1 MMRHL
6 LSMALCLCLLIPV
19 STSEAQEKTADT
31 GDLSAAVELLRTVE
45 KTNIHH
51 VELPQLPVISAN
63 DPRYVEV
70 DLSAIPPEQIYPP
83 LSYVFANLPFS
94 HSLATPLF
102 CQMAKDP
109 QVIADSEPLLLLRM
123 VPIGSGLMRIRFPDE
138 REEIFSATEHFVL
151 LKNGTLLESSD
162 YYIITYD
169 AAKNPVARFGYYDL
183 VRLNKKYHF
192 ASPEIYDM
200 ISSSPAHQFAKGSR
214 AYRYAQHLYHITPK
228 EPYRTPDSF

>member
-1 MMRHL
+1 
-6 LSMALCLCLLIPV
+6 
-19 STSEAQEKTADT
+19 
-31 GDLSAAVELLRTVE
+31 
-45 KTNIHH
+45 
-51 VELPQLPVISAN
+51 
-63 DPRYVEV
+63 
-70 DLSAIPPEQIYPP
+70 
-83 LSYVFANLPFS
+83 
-94 HSLATPLF
+94 
-102 CQMAKDP
+102 MAKDP

-200 ISSSPAHQFAKGSR
+200 ISSSPAHQFAKESR
-214 AYRYAQHLYHITPK
+214 EYRYAQHLYYIMPK